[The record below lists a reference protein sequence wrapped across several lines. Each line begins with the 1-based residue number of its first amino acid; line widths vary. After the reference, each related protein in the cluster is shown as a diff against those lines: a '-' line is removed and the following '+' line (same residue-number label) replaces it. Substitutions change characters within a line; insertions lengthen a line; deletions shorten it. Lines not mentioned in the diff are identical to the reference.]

1 MRGLKIA
8 VIGAGS
14 TYTPELIEGFIVRRD
29 SLLVKEIYLM
39 DIDNR
44 KLEIVGGLTQRILQK
59 NAMACRVVMTNY
71 LEEAVEGADYVLTQV
86 RVGKLEARI
95 RDEKIPLKY
104 DLLGQETTGAG
115 GFMKGMRTIPVIY
128 QVAKVME
135 KLAPDA
141 WLINFANPAGM
152 IAEAILNHTLVK
164 AVGLCNCPINMLKDV
179 KEKLPEGAQ
188 EFDYEYVGLNH
199 LSWITGVSVEGR
211 DVLGDILENN
221 RKITTMKNIH
231 EIELQQPLQKAIKS
245 IPSSYLNY
253 YYFREEQVKHCKA
266 AAKTRGEEC
275 KEMEEELLKMYA
287 DVTLKEKPKLL
298 EQRGGAYYSTAAISL
313 IDALEND
320 KNEYHVV
327 NVRNGGALPFM
338 EENDVVEV
346 KCLVSRNKIT
356 PVALENFENDHI
368 IGLMRAVK
376 AYERLAVKA
385 GLEGDYESALAALLS
400 HPLIGDYN
408 KAKPLLDEMLE
419 ENKEFLPQFIG

>member
-14 TYTPELIEGFIVRRD
+14 TYTPELIEGFIVRRE
-29 SLLVKEIYLM
+29 SLLVTEIYLM

-44 KLEIVGGLTQRILQK
+44 KLEIVGGLTQRILHE
-59 NAMACRVVMTNY
+59 NAMACRVVMTKD
-71 LEEAVEGADYVLTQV
+71 LEEAIEGADYVLTQV

-115 GFMKGMRTIPVIY
+115 GFMKGLRTIPVIY

-135 KLAPDA
+135 RLAPDA

-152 IAEAILNHTLVK
+152 IAEAILNHTSVK
-164 AVGLCNCPINMLKDV
+164 AVGLCNCPINMLKDI
-179 KEKLPEGAQ
+179 KEKLPGGAQ

-199 LSWITGVSVEGR
+199 LSWITGVRVDGR
-211 DVLGDILENN
+211 EVLPDILENN
-221 RKITTMKNIH
+221 HKITTMKNIH
-231 EIELQQPLQKAIKS
+231 EIEMQQPLLKAIKS

-287 DVTLKEKPKLL
+287 DTTLKEKPKLL

-346 KCLVSRNKIT
+346 KCLVSRDKIT

-385 GLEGDYESALAALLS
+385 GFEGDYDSALAALLS

-419 ENKEFLPQFIG
+419 ENKGFLPQFYK